1 MAHRANVPDPATTLA
16 ALSWAFVQL
25 LVLAAC
31 GQSNSSFPSP
41 APLRAGTDLP
51 AQFEPPTGFARLTL
65 TDTIAGNACLTP
77 MHDPRNNTEIRM
89 VRAANGLADYKVPDD
104 RYGVGK
110 HQLLRL
116 DCNTGRPLGVVED

>member
-1 MAHRANVPDPATTLA
+1 MAHRANVSDSVTILT
-16 ALSWAFVQL
+16 ALSWALVPL
-25 LVLAAC
+25 LVLVAC

-41 APLRAGTDLP
+41 APLLAGTDLP

-89 VRAANGLADYKVPDD
+89 VRAANGLADYKVPDG

-110 HQLLRL
+110 HQLLRV
-116 DCNTGRPLGVVED
+116 DCNTGRPLGIVED

>member
-1 MAHRANVPDPATTLA
+1 MRTSRLPLALKHSLRPAPGAVL
-16 ALSWAFVQL
+16 L

-31 GQSNSSFPSP
+31 GQSNSGFPSP
-41 APLRAGTDLP
+41 TPLRAGTDLP
-51 AQFEPPTGFARLTL
+51 ARFEPPPGFGRLSL
-65 TDTIAGNACLTP
+65 TDTIPGNACLSP

-89 VRAANGLADYKVPDD
+89 VRAASGQADYKVPDG

-116 DCNTGRPLGVVED
+116 DCNTGRPLGIVEE